1 LKISI
6 GTLRIGTELHNI
18 MTTQELA
25 YAEIERLAKSF
36 KDMPRENPSTMV
48 DAIREMVLETRSK

>member
-1 LKISI
+1 
-6 GTLRIGTELHNI
+6 

-25 YAEIERLAKSF
+25 YAEIERLVKSF